1 MLKND
6 ARLFGEAIFE
16 GLSIKFEQEL
26 ANSTESALCS
36 ETHEASILEIIATA
50 KAIEQRISKKRLIAI
65 LVAAALLLFVG
76 CTAFV
81 YRNQIG
87 SFVEHIYEEYVNV
100 ELPDGGEDPITEI
113 EHAYTLSYVPE
124 GYVLTD
130 EIADEFFV
138 FYTYS
143 NSLEEIITYQQYP
156 LGSSVSIGIDNDMDD
171 VVVVAHNELEIYIR
185 TTETTKHCVWSDGK
199 YTIQLVFPVYM
210 SENEIFKIIDG
221 IR

>member
-130 EIADEFFV
+130 EVIKSVMVRYIYENEAGEQIIFDQRPNSGISIGVDYSGENAEVLEYNGVEIYLRATDKKKHFV
-138 FYTYS
+138 WS
-143 NSLEEIITYQQYP
+143 NEDYAIKLVCAKTLSQEEILKI
-156 LGSSVSIGIDNDMDD
+156 I
-171 VVVVAHNELEIYIR
+171 
-185 TTETTKHCVWSDGK
+185 
-199 YTIQLVFPVYM
+199 
-210 SENEIFKIIDG
+210 NEIQ
-221 IR
+221 